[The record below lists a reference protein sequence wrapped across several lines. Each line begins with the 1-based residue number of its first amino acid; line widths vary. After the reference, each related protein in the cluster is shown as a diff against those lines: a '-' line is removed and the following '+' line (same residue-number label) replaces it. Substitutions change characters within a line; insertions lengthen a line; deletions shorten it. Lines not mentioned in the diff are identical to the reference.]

1 MKIDTLN
8 KKLSKKFDN
17 GSRTIKNLISL
28 IRCNIN
34 EANVSVGF
42 FLIGCYVTQFVY
54 FQIFYYYLHC
64 YFLIILLYYQSF

>member
-34 EANVSVGF
+34 ESDVSVNS
-42 FLIGCYVTQFVY
+42 FLFNINF
-54 FQIFYYYLHC
+54 
-64 YFLIILLYYQSF
+64 